1 MTQRG
6 RWARSWAV
14 GDRGAHNLLP
24 SGVPAGVIGCAD
36 PRPAGVS
43 GASILASRSGFR
55 FGGQSVGSLMENTVV
70 AGGQAR
76 PWAGTEYVGDAP
88 ARSRADGSGRP
99 RPSREPS
106 RARAR
111 PPPPCTSP
119 RGTAATTAP
128 RIANTAPGA
137 PPPPREP
144 LPSPGNPATLPG
156 NRRHRLGTAAARRE
170 PPPPPPPP
178 PPRERPTTRNVATA
192 PVPAGAGPIGDYLR
206 PRALERKF
214 VDFFRGS
221 GLWSVSRLRSLLDEF
236 SATVASSA

>member
-24 SGVPAGVIGCAD
+24 SGVPAGVIGCGD

-55 FGGQSVGSLMENTVV
+55 FGGQSVGSLVENTVV

-88 ARSRADGSGRP
+88 GDRGPMGLAARDRAVSHPALALGHHRRAHRP
-99 RPSREPS
+99 
-106 RARAR
+106 
-111 PPPPCTSP
+111 
-119 RGTAATTAP
+119 GTATTAP
-128 RIANTAPGA
+128 GIANTAPGT

-170 PPPPPPPP
+170 PPPPPP